1 MFIINIIELL
11 LQLFN
16 LALLARI
23 ILSWFPNVDRRNPVI
38 QFLFDITEPVLR
50 PIREMLPSSG
60 MFDFSPMIVFLII
73 KSSRLFYAIFGFR
86 HHALI
91 AFPVIEQYS

>member
-1 MFIINIIELL
+1 MFILNIIILL
-11 LQLFN
+11 LQLFE

-23 ILSWFPNVDRRNPVI
+23 ILSWFPNVDRRNPII

-50 PIREMLPSSG
+50 PVREMLPQSG

-73 KSSRLFYAIFGFR
+73 QVLSTVLRNVRL
-86 HHALI
+86 
-91 AFPVIEQYS
+91 